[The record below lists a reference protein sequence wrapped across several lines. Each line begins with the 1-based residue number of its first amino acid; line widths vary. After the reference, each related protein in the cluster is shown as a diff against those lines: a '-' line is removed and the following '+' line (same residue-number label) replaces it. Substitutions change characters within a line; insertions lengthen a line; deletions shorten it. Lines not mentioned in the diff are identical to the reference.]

1 MTAPRIDWVDYAKGL
16 CIILVVMMHAVLDYQ
31 NDVGATGW
39 LDPIVAFAKPFRMPD
54 FFLIAGLFLSRTIHK
69 SQIDYLDR
77 KGVHFAYF
85 YILWLFIQSLFFD
98 GGLIV
103 TDPLAYLTKYA
114 AGLVDPFTTLWFVHM
129 LAVFYL
135 VTWALRAVPKWIVF
149 IAALMVQVAFSM
161 DLIHTSFTQF
171 DKFCAYFV
179 YFYVGYAASGLVFA
193 AVDWLSARPR
203 LACAGLFVWALAN
216 TAAVRFGWATLP
228 GVSFAAGIA
237 GAAALMAIGGL
248 MARDQIGGWVRYA
261 GQNSI
266 VIYLTFFIPV
276 KVLQLVFAQTGIIP
290 DVGAAT
296 AIILAAGV
304 AAPLIGHW
312 LIKDTPLNFLY
323 QRPPAISISPR
334 YRGGEAVRIA

>member
-1 MTAPRIDWVDYAKGL
+1 
-16 CIILVVMMHAVLDYQ
+16 
-31 NDVGATGW
+31 
-39 LDPIVAFAKPFRMPD
+39 
-54 FFLIAGLFLSRTIHK
+54 
-69 SQIDYLDR
+69 
-77 KGVHFAYF
+77 
-85 YILWLFIQSLFFD
+85 
-98 GGLIV
+98 
-103 TDPLAYLTKYA
+103 
-114 AGLVDPFTTLWFVHM
+114 M

-161 DLIHTSFTQF
+161 DLIPASFTQF
-171 DKFCAYFV
+171 DKFCAYIV

-193 AVDWLSARPR
+193 GVDWLSARPR

-290 DVGAAT
+290 DVGTAT

-304 AAPLIGHW
+304 AGPLIGHR

-323 QRPPAISISPR
+323 QRPRAISISPR